1 MLKNYSVACGLD
13 EAKKL
18 VVSSSLSSESI
29 LSLIK
34 QQKQLSMTSKD
45 LDNTNLDIDLKL
57 DSLI

>member
-1 MLKNYSVACGLD
+1 MT
-13 EAKKL
+13 
-18 VVSSSLSSESI
+18 SSLSSESI

-57 DSLI
+57 DSLILKN